1 MATQVDFQG
10 APQDP
15 AFSGGR
21 TYLLLLAVFMLG
33 VFVAAGLIVYS
44 LVQGYKNQVRSA
56 EENVSNLS
64 LSLENFLDVHFS
76 VADRVL
82 RVAAED
88 YKNAAASGAEADLST
103 MLGNLEHLLPN
114 VSGVRASDAR
124 GNVVYGASLPS
135 GRILNV
141 SHRKFFA
148 EARAAQG
155 DVVLGLP
162 VKSRVSG
169 NWVIPM
175 ARALRRMD
183 GSFAGVV
190 YINTDVASLVDIFR
204 KVHAGDRGTIA
215 MFDDRRR
222 IYVRLPRLEWD
233 QDEMEVRFDAPE
245 TRRAIAEGSSSAV
258 YSAISSVDGLPRIV
272 GFRRTG
278 SYPLFILVSL
288 SKEEVLTGWRQDVRN
303 NVVFFVLIIL
313 VGGGLYAA
321 LRRSWHERDETLRI
335 LWSKEGQLKRTV
347 AELSVSEERFRTL
360 AEGLPEMS
368 WIVDPQGGTRFLCS
382 NWGPFS
388 GKTIPELVEAGGW
401 ESLVHPDD
409 QAAVRKAWQA
419 AFESGEAYQV
429 TCRIRNVSGV
439 WRTFEVRGLPQ
450 RDGQERVVAWI
461 GSHFDITERESTRL
475 ALASAKDEAESA
487 NRAKSLFLA
496 NMSHEI
502 RTPLNA
508 IIGLT
513 HLLRRENL
521 SIKQAERLE
530 KIDTA
535 AGHLLSIIND
545 ILDISKIEAGK
556 LQLELADFHLS
567 SVLDHVRS
575 LLADQAQA
583 KGLSFTVDAGCVP
596 TWLKGD
602 AVRLRQA
609 LLNYVGNAIKFTERG
624 GIVLRARLLEQ
635 GSADVLV
642 QFEVEDSGIGVAP
655 EILPRLF
662 HKFEQADTTISRD
675 YGGTGLGLAITKRLA
690 QMMGGDA
697 GAQSEPGRGSL
708 FWLTARLQYGH
719 GVMPG
724 NGVVS
729 QSDARG
735 MIVEHYRG
743 AHILLVEDNVINR
756 ELALELLHGAGLS
769 VDIAENGRE
778 AVEKAGR
785 GAYDLVL
792 MDIQMPVMDGLEAT
806 RQIRGLQGWQ
816 ARPILAMTANAFAE
830 DRAAC
835 KQAGMDD
842 FIGKPVDPDALY
854 AMLFK
859 WLAIGLR
866 GRQAEVPEPPEQKK
880 LQKIVESIRMDFP
893 RARIL
898 VVEDEPINVEIA
910 RENIEYAGLTVDQAE
925 DGVLALQTL
934 ERQGPNSYSLIL
946 MDLHMPRMDGIQ
958 TTRQIRK
965 LYPDMDLPVIAMT
978 ATASD
983 EDRRACVSAGMD
995 DFVDKPIDQMQLYA
1009 TLQKWLKIHLR
1020 VKI

>member
-1 MATQVDFQG
+1 MATQADSSG
-10 APQDP
+10 IPKDP
-15 AFSGGR
+15 ASSGGR
-21 TYLLLLAVFMLG
+21 TYLLLLAVFLLG
-33 VFVAAGLIVYS
+33 VFVAAALIVYS
-44 LVQGYKNQVRSA
+44 LVQGYRNQIRSA

-64 LSLENFLDVHFS
+64 LSLENFLNVHFS

-82 RVAAED
+82 RVAAEE
-88 YKNAAASGAEADLST
+88 YLHAASGGSGAAFSVT
-103 MLGNLEHLLPN
+103 LGSLERLLPN
-114 VSGVRASDAR
+114 VSGVRACDEQ
-124 GNVVYGASLPS
+124 GNVIYGASLPS
-135 GRILNV
+135 GKVLNV
-141 SHRKFFA
+141 SGRKFFA

-155 DVVLGLP
+155 PVWGLP

-175 ARALRRMD
+175 ARALRRPD

-190 YINTDVASLVDIFR
+190 YINTDVASLQEVFQ
-204 KVHAGDRGTIA
+204 KVYAGEHGTIA
-215 MFDDRRR
+215 LFDDRRR
-222 IYVRLPRLEWD
+222 IYVRLPRLSRDE
-233 QDEMEVRFDAPE
+233 DEMEVRFDAPE
-245 TRRAIAEGSSSAV
+245 TRRAIAEGSTSAV
-258 YSAISSVDGLPRIV
+258 YSAISSVDGLTRIA
-272 GFRRTG
+272 GFRKIG
-278 SYPLFILVSL
+278 GYPLFILVSV
-288 SKEEVLTGWRQDVRN
+288 SMDEVLAGWKQDVRN
-303 NVVFFVLIIL
+303 NIIFLIIIIL

-321 LRRSWHERDETLRI
+321 LRRLWHERDETLHM
-335 LWSKEGQLKRTV
+335 LWSKETQLKRTV

-382 NWGPFS
+382 NWAPYS

-401 ESLVHPDD
+401 GSLVHPEDFM
-409 QAAVRKAWQA
+409 AVGEAWQA
-419 AFESGEAYQV
+419 AFESGKEYRV
-429 TCRIRNVSGV
+429 TCRIQNASGE

-450 RDGQERVVAWI
+450 RDDQGRVVAWI

-475 ALASAKDEAESA
+475 ALAMAKDEAESA

-575 LLADQAQA
+575 LLADQAQS
-583 KGLSFTVDAGCVP
+583 KGLSFSVDTGCVP

-635 GSADVLV
+635 GSTDVLV
-642 QFEVEDSGIGVAP
+642 QFEVEDTGIGVAP
-655 EILPRLF
+655 DILPRLF
-662 HKFEQADTTISRD
+662 HKFEQADATISRD

-697 GAQSEPGRGSL
+697 GARSEPGKGSM

-724 NGVVS
+724 SGTIDP
-729 QSDARG
+729 SDARG

-756 ELALELLHGAGLS
+756 ELAMELLHGAGLS

-778 AVEKAGR
+778 AVEKAGN
-785 GAYDLVL
+785 GNYCLVL

-806 RQIRGLQGWQ
+806 RQIRRLPGWQ

-835 KQAGMDD
+835 KEAGMDD

-854 AMLFK
+854 AILFK
-859 WLAIGLR
+859 WLAIGL
-866 GRQAEVPEPPEQKK
+866 PDSPPEKSVSPQEKD
-880 LQKIVESIRMDFP
+880 LQKAVESIRMDFP
-893 RARIL
+893 KARLL

-910 RENIEYAGLTVDQAE
+910 RENLEYAGLVVDHAD
-925 DGVLALQTL
+925 DGVAALDVL
-934 ERQGPNSYSLIL
+934 KEKGPNAYSIIL

-958 TTRQIRK
+958 ATRQIRK
-965 LYPDMDLPVIAMT
+965 IYPDMDLPVIAMT

-995 DFVDKPIDQMQLYA
+995 DFVDKPINQMQLYT
-1009 TLQKWLKIHLR
+1009 TLHKWLKIHLR